1 MIITVTLRGMWHG
14 ASYTFVIWGLLRG
27 VGLCCVHF
35 LRDALTRA
43 SIKRWPRWL
52 NIPALLVT
60 FDFVRLLWL
69 FFRVPTLHRA
79 RTICRS

>member
-14 ASYTFVIWGLLRG
+14 ASHTFVIWGLLRG

-60 FDFVRLLWL
+60 FDL
-69 FFRVPTLHRA
+69 
-79 RTICRS
+79 